1 MSEQNKA
8 VVRRVIEDHWNAKN
22 RALVPELFAPTV
34 TIHTPDGVLNGLD
47 GASALLQAYATAFPD
62 FRLIIDDLVA
72 DATKWP
78 SDGRSTVR
86 IAVRLRI
93 FVPAGNK
100 SACRTTLVSFESPM
114 ARSTNHVCAGTNTR
128 FCNSSGRCR
137 RAAKRALSGPR
148 EMSGL
153 SPESASKR
161 TLIRSL
167 SPFAIL

>member
-72 DATKWP
+72 DGDKVAFRWTFNGTHRGPLADIRASGKQV
-78 SDGRSTVR
+78 SVSNNVGIFR
-86 IAVRLRI
+86 IADGKVNESRLCWDKYALLQQLGAL
-93 FVPAGNK
+93 PA
-100 SACRTTLVSFESPM
+100 
-114 ARSTNHVCAGTNTR
+114 
-128 FCNSSGRCR
+128 SS
-137 RAAKRALSGPR
+137 
-148 EMSGL
+148 
-153 SPESASKR
+153 
-161 TLIRSL
+161 
-167 SPFAIL
+167 

>member
-72 DATKWP
+72 DGDKVAFRWTFNGTHRGPLADIRASGKQV
-78 SDGRSTVR
+78 SVSNNVGIFR
-86 IAVRLRI
+86 IADGKVNESRLCWDKYALLQQLGAL
-93 FVPAGNK
+93 P
-100 SACRTTLVSFESPM
+100 L
-114 ARSTNHVCAGTNTR
+114 
-128 FCNSSGRCR
+128 SS
-137 RAAKRALSGPR
+137 
-148 EMSGL
+148 
-153 SPESASKR
+153 
-161 TLIRSL
+161 
-167 SPFAIL
+167 